1 MPSLECDCFLRS
13 CSALR
18 VHRSPGAIYTLYRLP
33 PPAAVSAGAVVGVD
47 KRKWVWREEGWP
59 GWTVWTVVRRLRQYW
74 KVTMAA
80 PSYTN
85 ICLQSAAWPVNR
97 SEYQNIN
104 LSPSY
109 GREREGGRE
118 GELATLYS
126 QFMPAANI
134 MREQP
139 EKLELSSL
147 IIVFYWGCI
156 WMISMI

>member
-13 CSALR
+13 CLALR

-85 ICLQSAAWPVNR
+85 ICPQSAAWPVNR

-109 GREREGGRE
+109 GGERRKRESCY
-118 GELATLYS
+118 TLYWAHASS
-126 QFMPAANI
+126 QYHQGTTWETGAP
-134 MREQP
+134 
-139 EKLELSSL
+139 LSHN
-147 IIVFYWGCI
+147 CI
-156 WMISMI
+156 LLRLHLNDFNDIT